1 MSIKDWPKGTQPRE
15 KLLANGSRSLSDDEL
30 LAIFLRVGVK
40 GKSAVELARDL
51 INHFGNLRAILH
63 ADMKSFCQA
72 KGLGEAKF
80 VQLQA
85 VLEMSRRH
93 LEQSLKSD
101 LLLTSAQ
108 QTRDYLSLQLAEYN
122 AEVFA
127 CLFLDNQ
134 HKVIKFEVMF
144 YGTINEASVYPR
156 EIVKKALQHNAAA
169 IIFAHNHPSGQ
180 PKPSR
185 ADIDLTKDLK
195 ASLALIDVNVL
206 DHFIVAQ
213 NQCVSMAE
221 LGLV

>member
-1 MSIKDWPKGTQPRE
+1 MSIKDWPEGTQPRE
-15 KLLANGSRSLSDDEL
+15 KLLANGSRSLADDEL

-51 INHFGNLRAILH
+51 IDHFGNLREILH
-63 ADMKSFCQA
+63 ADMDSFCEA
-72 KGLGEAKF
+72 KGLGPATY

-93 LEQSLKSD
+93 LKQSLD
-101 LLLTSAQ
+101 RDVLLTSAQ
-108 QTRDYLSLQLAEYN
+108 QTRDYLSLQLAEYHS
-122 AEVFA
+122 EVFA

-134 HKVIKFEVMF
+134 HRVIKFEVLF
-144 YGTINEASVYPR
+144 YGTINHANVHPR
-156 EIVKKALQHNAAA
+156 EVIKRALHHNAAA
-169 IIFAHNHPSGQ
+169 IILAHNHPSGQ
-180 PKPSR
+180 VKPSK
-185 ADIDLTKDLK
+185 ADEELTADLK
-195 ASLALIDVNVL
+195 TALALIDVRVL

>member
-1 MSIKDWPKGTQPRE
+1 MAIKDWPKGTQPRE
-15 KLLANGSRSLSDDEL
+15 KLLENGARSLSDDEL

-51 INHFGNLRAILH
+51 ISYFGNLRAILH
-63 ADMKSFCQA
+63 ADMATFCQA
-72 KGLGEAKF
+72 KGLGEATF

-93 LEQSLKSD
+93 LEQGLERD
-101 LLLTSAQ
+101 ILLTSAQ
-108 QTRDYLSLQLAEYN
+108 QTRDYLSLQLAEY
-122 AEVFA
+122 ASEVFA

-134 HKVIKFEVMF
+134 HKVIKFKVMF
-144 YGTINEASVYPR
+144 YGTVNSASVYPR
-156 EIVKKALQHNAAA
+156 EIVKKALQYNAAA

-180 PKPSR
+180 AKPSK
-185 ADIDLTKDLK
+185 ADIELTKDLK
-195 ASLALIDVNVL
+195 TALALIDINVL
-206 DHFIVAQ
+206 DHFIVAD